1 MVTLIAKWFPW
12 VLLAPA
18 LLPLVYVDGLL
29 YPYVAPK
36 TLLFRTLFIVAAAA
50 FAYLALSGHTF
61 YWKRLSPK
69 STENGSLYF
78 FFAWTP
84 AVLLVVAYATS
95 LLGIDFYHSFWSIF
109 DRGDGLLTLTAAVG
123 FFYLILLYADKEFLR
138 KLFSV
143 AAWVGSLVAVYA
155 VLQWLQSVSGMN
167 IPVIAEPRGRFG
179 ATFGNAAFLAAYLG
193 MTLFASL
200 AVLSEYRGRWLRAL
214 QIGAGLQLLAIILAA
229 TRGTLLALF
238 MAGVLAAVYLALK
251 GGSSTSFGKD
261 QDKSLGASGRM
272 HTYARGGLLVAVVL
286 AGLFFMFR
294 SPLSESSFEPVRR
307 IASISLNDVTVSSRL
322 FVWKNVFEEAKLK
335 PLTGYGAEHV
345 DVLFN
350 RVYDPGD
357 ILEEWFDRSHNAY
370 LDYFV
375 QYGILGVLLYTG
387 IIAGLGWSGWRLYKK
402 EVSEKHRERF
412 SVFFRGYG
420 PYVVLMALVYALQNF
435 FVFDTAMTLWFLFA
449 ILAAVLAYAGTVTP
463 PSTSK
468 YGNVGRLPKAIPVA
482 VGVAILALLYPVAI
496 QPLRAN
502 LALAQGYLYHVID
515 VDRSITQ
522 MQKGLSLGTYAD
534 LEYGYQAYSM
544 YTDQQQVMLEGQ
556 ERVRAYRYA
565 LETLT
570 KNYERYPY
578 DARTAVY
585 LAHVLDSAP
594 PEEDVDE
601 EFLRAVLA
609 RAVELSPQR
618 AQGKYILANISLK
631 KGDRAQGV
639 EERTR
644 YYREAIVILE
654 EYAVEVPDLAE
665 TYYIIANLYLVL
677 DERASAKKWADGGL
691 VLYKE
696 RGGKG
701 AASRAIK
708 YYIAVEDW
716 QNALLFMKD
725 IVEERGRN
733 FEEIYDLAKLYFLT
747 GDRDHA
753 LGIVE
758 RLRRDAPGLVE
769 TDPAFVRAIESIQ

>member
-1 MVTLIAKWFPW
+1 
-12 VLLAPA
+12 LLAPA

-36 TLLFRTLFIVAAAA
+36 TLLFRALFIVAAAA

-387 IIAGLGWSGWRLYKK
+387 IIAGLGWSGWRL
-402 EVSEKHRERF
+402 SRLERMAPLQKG
-412 SVFFRGYG
+412 SLRKTQRTVLCVFQGLRPICSADGTRIR
-420 PYVVLMALVYALQNF
+420 PTKLLCVRHSDDALVLVCNTCRCACVRRHGSPYQHFPLPAL
-435 FVFDTAMTLWFLFA
+435 
-449 ILAAVLAYAGTVTP
+449 
-463 PSTSK
+463 PSM
-468 YGNVGRLPKAIPVA
+468 G
-482 VGVAILALLYPVAI
+482 
-496 QPLRAN
+496 
-502 LALAQGYLYHVID
+502 
-515 VDRSITQ
+515 
-522 MQKGLSLGTYAD
+522 
-534 LEYGYQAYSM
+534 
-544 YTDQQQVMLEGQ
+544 MLEGCRKQ
-556 ERVRAYRYA
+556 SPWPWESR
-565 LETLT
+565 
-570 KNYERYPY
+570 
-578 DARTAVY
+578 
-585 LAHVLDSAP
+585 
-594 PEEDVDE
+594 
-601 EFLRAVLA
+601 FLRSCIRLQSSLCA
-609 RAVELSPQR
+609 R
-618 AQGKYILANISLK
+618 IS
-631 KGDRAQGV
+631 R
-639 EERTR
+639 
-644 YYREAIVILE
+644 
-654 EYAVEVPDLAE
+654 
-665 TYYIIANLYLVL
+665 
-677 DERASAKKWADGGL
+677 
-691 VLYKE
+691 
-696 RGGKG
+696 
-701 AASRAIK
+701 SR
-708 YYIAVEDW
+708 
-716 QNALLFMKD
+716 KD
-725 IVEERGRN
+725 
-733 FEEIYDLAKLYFLT
+733 T
-747 GDRDHA
+747 
-753 LGIVE
+753 
-758 RLRRDAPGLVE
+758 
-769 TDPAFVRAIESIQ
+769 SIMSSTWTAR